1 MTPEHDPNRFSAK
14 GFSFLFDYSPLLS
27 GQTCLDTEAAG
38 NGKQLK
44 AKIVHLIIGQKTEE
58 ALELLSR
65 YHHVPTPKL
74 KVGMP
79 KGDVKHQ
86 GCYIVRNETIYVAN
100 MDNLYNPYIVLHEF
114 YHHLRTKGAIH
125 RGTEKNADK
134 FAKDYIATYYRFFG
148 A

>member
-1 MTPEHDPNRFSAK
+1 LNVSTLRDE
-14 GFSFLFDYSPLLS
+14 
-27 GQTCLDTEAAG
+27 
-38 NGKQLK
+38 KQFK
-44 AKIVHLIIGQKTEE
+44 ARVVHLIIAQRTEE
-58 ALELLSR
+58 ALELLSQ

-86 GCYIVRNETIYVAN
+86 GCYVARNETIRLAN
-100 MDNLYNPYIVLHEF
+100 RDNLYNPYIVLHEF
-114 YHHLRTKGAIH
+114 YHHMRTKVAIH

-134 FAKDYIATYYRFFG
+134 FAKDYMAAYYRFFG